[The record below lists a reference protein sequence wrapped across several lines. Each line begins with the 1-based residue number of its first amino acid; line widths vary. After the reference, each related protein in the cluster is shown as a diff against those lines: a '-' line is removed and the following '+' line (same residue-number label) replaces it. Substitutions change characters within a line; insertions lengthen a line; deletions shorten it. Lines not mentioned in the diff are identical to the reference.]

1 VPEIGIA
8 TVRKLPQIA
17 TVALG
22 WILLLGGI
30 VGLLLPIVPGGFLIF
45 VGAFMLSPQCAWL
58 RRALENCQVRFPALE
73 RAFKRL
79 SA

>member
-1 VPEIGIA
+1 MPEIGIA
-8 TVRKLPQIA
+8 RVRKLPPIA

-30 VGLLLPIVPGGFLIF
+30 VGLLFPIVPGGFLIF
-45 VGAFMLSPQCAWL
+45 VGAFMLNPQCAWL
-58 RRALENCQVRFPALE
+58 RRALENRRVRFPALE
-73 RAFKRL
+73 RAFRRL